1 MPLFDAAG
9 FSSGLLQFINSRRQ
23 MSPADSLV
31 VDARAVAVQ
40 MSLLEQLDTAEP
52 GRFESAVLDPLREWQ
67 AREADVVASPT
78 GAAFSNISAMAKIT
92 TRLYAQV
99 ARSDAPL
106 RTRLDA
112 VKLDPGEVRKIAF
125 DLAAASME
133 DPRNV
138 DVLQN
143 LAVLFR
149 YSGDA
154 ERASL
159 AEKLAKQALGTN
171 GTDIR

>member
-1 MPLFDAAG
+1 MT
-9 FSSGLLQFINSRRQ
+9 
-23 MSPADSLV
+23 PADTLL

-52 GRFESAVLDPLREWQ
+52 GRFQSAVLEPLQEWQ
-67 AREADVVASPT
+67 GREAAAVASPT
-78 GAAFSNISAMAKIT
+78 GAAFSNILALARVT

-99 ARSDAPL
+99 ERSNAPL
-106 RTRLDA
+106 RARLDA
-112 VKLDPGEVRKIAF
+112 VKLDPDEVRSIAF
-125 DLAAASME
+125 DLAAGSME

-149 YSGDA
+149 YTGDA
-154 ERASL
+154 DRAGL
-159 AEKLAKQALGTN
+159 ADNLAKQALEQQSG
-171 GTDIR
+171 RAL